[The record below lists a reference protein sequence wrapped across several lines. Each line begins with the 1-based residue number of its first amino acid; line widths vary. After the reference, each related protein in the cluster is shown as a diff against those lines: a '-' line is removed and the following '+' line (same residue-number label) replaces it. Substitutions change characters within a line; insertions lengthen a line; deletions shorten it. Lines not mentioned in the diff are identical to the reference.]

1 MMYNIPAFRRAF
13 AVRVAIGSD
22 HAGFH
27 LKNYLRDLLSREGHE
42 VLDAGANT
50 PESSDYPDYA
60 ARVGRLVVS
69 GEAER
74 GILVCGTGAGICIAA
89 NKIPGVRA
97 AAVSEPVTARLARL
111 HNDANIICFG
121 ERIVGPELAADI
133 VRVFLETPF
142 SEGERHIRR
151 IRKVADLENNS

>member
-1 MMYNIPAFRRAF
+1 M
-13 AVRVAIGSD
+13 RVAIGSD

-27 LKNYLRDLLSREGHE
+27 LKNYLRDRLKNEGHE
-42 VLDAGANT
+42 VIDVGANT

-151 IRKVADLENNS
+151 IRKVADLENNC

>member
-1 MMYNIPAFRRAF
+1 M
-13 AVRVAIGSD
+13 RVAIGSD

>member
-1 MMYNIPAFRRAF
+1 M
-13 AVRVAIGSD
+13 RVAIGSD

-27 LKNYLRDLLSREGHE
+27 LKNYLRDLLKNEGHE
-42 VLDAGANT
+42 VIDVGANT

-74 GILVCGTGAGICIAA
+74 GVLVCGTGAGICIAA

-151 IRKVADLENNS
+151 IRKVTDLENNC